1 MANIS
6 VRKLD
11 EEVIQQLKIQAVHHG
26 VSMEEEARQILTR
39 GIIVREGL
47 GDAAVRL
54 FGDLYHNDGISDN
67 KRDNKSD
74 DKLQI
79 PTREVHQP
87 LKF

>member
-11 EEVIQQLKIQAVHHG
+11 DEVLQQLKIQAAHHG

-39 GIIVREGL
+39 GIIVQEGL

-54 FGDLYHNDGISDN
+54 FGDLYVEDND
-67 KRDNKSD
+67 
-74 DKLQI
+74 LPI
-79 PTREVHQP
+79 PARETHQP
-87 LKF
+87 MKF